1 MEKGIGRSG
10 LVPIRKR
17 SVPAAFSYWRKPAQL
32 EVAYLLNNKYRVHE
46 VAKDFN
52 KNSKEITDI
61 LTKYA
66 TAPKNHM
73 QPLNDRE
80 LSLIFEYLTQNNQVE
95 SIESIYADVYREPK
109 PAAAP
114 QGAPAGEKAGKT
126 EKPDAPVKAQ
136 PARPAQNGGPSGARP
151 APQAEQPKAQQ
162 PQQQSRPATR
172 VPEKKVVDTR
182 KGGQVNLEKY
192 DERLEN
198 LAAGKTKQ
206 MQGGK
211 QKFQG
216 RNQRKGN
223 FQGGSKRRQ
232 EEQEKMR
239 RLQLE
244 IAKKTPLT
252 VKIPDE
258 IGVGELASR
267 MKKTGAEVVKTLMKN
282 GVMASLSDVI
292 DFDTA
297 AIIAEELGCKVEHEV
312 IVTIEEKLID
322 TAEDK
327 EEDLLPRAPVVVV
340 MGHVDHGKTSL
351 LDYIRHA
358 NVVSGEAGGITQHI
372 GAYQVDVGGK
382 PVTFLDTPGH
392 EAFTAMRARGAMIT
406 DIAILVVAAD
416 DGIMPQTVESINH
429 AKAANIPI
437 IVAIN
442 KMDKPEANPERIKEQ
457 LTKYELVPEEWGGE
471 TIICPISAKTGE
483 GIDNLLEMVN
493 LTAEMQELKA
503 NPNRS
508 AHGAVIEARLD
519 KGRGPVA
526 TLLVQNGTLHQGDVI
541 IAGTAVGRVRAM
553 ANAKGEKVTEAG
565 PSVPVEIIGMG
576 EVPGAGD
583 DFHAVADERMA
594 RELVEQRKHEQKMA
608 SSAPV
613 GKVSLEDL
621 FSQIK
626 QGEMKDLNI
635 IVKADVQGSA
645 EAVKASL
652 EKISND
658 EVRVRVIHCAVGAIS
673 ESDVMLATTS
683 NAIIVGFNVRPD
695 NNAKD
700 TAARNKVDMRMYRV
714 IYDCIN
720 EIETAMKGMLAP
732 KFKEVDLGQ
741 AEVRNVFRITGVG
754 MVAGC
759 YVTEGKMQR
768 GAQMRLLR
776 DNIVIYDGAIASL
789 QRFKDS
795 VKEVAQGYECGITF
809 EKFQDIKEGD
819 IIEAYLMEQ
828 IEV

>member
-1 MEKGIGRSG
+1 MAETDWNKQACSNKKAQRTRRVF
-10 LVPIRKR
+10 LL
-17 SVPAAFSYWRKPAQL
+17 AQADQL

-66 TAPKNHM
+66 TTPKNHM
-73 QPLNDRE
+73 QPLGDRE
-80 LSLIFEYLTQNNQVE
+80 LSLIFEYLTQHNQVE

-109 PAAAP
+109 AAP
-114 QGAPAGEKAGKT
+114 AEQP
-126 EKPDAPVKAQ
+126 KAQ
-136 PARPAQNGGPSGARP
+136 PAQQQGQKGSKQPAQNAAPAAKP
-151 APQAEQPKAQQ
+151 APQQKQPKAQQ
-162 PQQQSRPATR
+162 PQQQNRPTTR

-182 KGGQVNLEKY
+182 KSGNVNLEKY
-192 DERLEN
+192 DQRLED

-206 MQGGK
+206 MQAGK

-216 RNQRKGN
+216 RNQRKGG
-223 FQGGSKRRQ
+223 FQGGNKRRQ

-239 RLQLE
+239 RLQME

-297 AIIAEELGCKVEHEV
+297 AIIAEELGCKVEKEI
-312 IVTIEEKLID
+312 IVTIEERLID

-351 LDYIRHA
+351 LDYIRNAHVA
-358 NVVSGEAGGITQHI
+358 AGEAGGITQHI
-372 GAYQVDVGGK
+372 GAYQVEVGGK
-382 PVTFLDTPGH
+382 PITFLDTPGH

-406 DIAILVVAAD
+406 DVAILVVAAD

-429 AKAANIPI
+429 AKAAKIPV

-457 LTKYELVPEEWGGE
+457 LTKYELVPEEWGGD

-526 TLLVQNGTLHQGDVI
+526 TLLVQNGTLHQGDII

-553 ANAKGEKVTEAG
+553 TNARGEKLTEAG
-565 PSVPVEIIGMG
+565 PSVPVEIIGMS

-583 DFHAVADERMA
+583 DFHAVDDERMA
-594 RELVEQRKHEQKMA
+594 RELVEQRKHDQKMA
-608 SSAPV
+608 ASSPV

-658 EVRVRVIHCAVGAIS
+658 EVRVRVIHCAVGAIN

-695 NNAKD
+695 SNAKD

-732 KFKEVDLGQ
+732 KFKEVELGQ

-759 YVTEGKMQR
+759 YVTNGKMQR
-768 GAQMRLLR
+768 GANMRLLR
-776 DNIVIYDGAIASL
+776 DNVVIYDGSIASL

-819 IIEAYLMEQ
+819 VIEAFLMEQ